1 MKRAWV
7 YIIIGNILI
16 IEGTARVIL
25 GILGGNYLLLSGK
38 INIPFGGLLTGW
50 LLGGWLLRKGLK
62 RRKEAFNDSIK
73 TRI

>member
-7 YIIIGNILI
+7 YIIIGDILI

-25 GILGGNYLLLSGK
+25 GILGGNYLLLV
-38 INIPFGGLLTGW
+38 GGLLTGW

-73 TRI
+73 ARI